1 MPLVAAPFSH
11 GLRGFAAVQSVLL
24 LAGLVTLG
32 VQASSAPPLHN
43 TLWAVTLLASAWAL
57 WAALRRRIGCLQAL
71 MVQAGALA
79 TATSAMG
86 LLHWHWLFKP
96 LTMVIAII
104 FVAYSAR
111 QISAKGQFRSKSW
124 ELLVAALVGSLAGD
138 AFLMVEGFFIPGLV
152 SFLLAHLA
160 YIALFKQGVPWF
172 SHRGALVATVG
183 VGAAMYLF
191 LWQGGLPP
199 ALRVPVAVYVLVI
212 ALMAAQ
218 ALGRARALGDR
229 AAHQVALGA
238 CIFMLSDALLAT
250 NRFVLPLPL
259 AQVGVL
265 VTYYAAQAFIV
276 HGTVR
281 GLLAGRQSV

>member
-1 MPLVAAPFSH
+1 MADHTAGGRVGTLGGISAGVISPAGADGAGGRAGHGHQRH
-11 GLRGFAAVQSVLL
+11 GLAALALAVQ
-24 LAGLVTLG
+24 T
-32 VQASSAPPLHN
+32 
-43 TLWAVTLLASAWAL
+43 
-57 WAALRRRIGCLQAL
+57 
-71 MVQAGALA
+71 
-79 TATSAMG
+79 
-86 LLHWHWLFKP
+86 

-111 QISAKGQFRSKSW
+111 QISAGGQFSSKSW
-124 ELLVAALVGSLAGD
+124 GLLVAALVGSLAGD
-138 AFLMVEGFFIPGLV
+138 AFLMVEGFFIPGPV

-160 YIALFKQGVPWF
+160 YIALFKQGVHWF
-172 SHRGALVATVG
+172 AHRGALAATVG

-199 ALRVPVAVYVLVI
+199 ELRVPVAVYVLVI

-218 ALGRARALGDR
+218 ALGRARTLGDR

-265 VTYYAAQAFIV
+265 TTYYAAQAFIV